1 MPDDAWIHD
10 AIDVEEAA
18 RLLGRL
24 VAIRSYPGQEGLVQ
38 RAIAYWLR
46 ENGIE
51 AELAPTGEEDRPNV
65 LAYVRNG
72 EGLTFL
78 LNGHVDTVLAV
89 EGWSHDP
96 WQAERD
102 GDRLSGLGAC
112 DMKAGI
118 VAAMLATRALHRHRD
133 GWRGTVLFTAVV
145 DEEAYSIGAQAL
157 VKAGITADACVV
169 TEATDLDLVLGCI
182 GKVLVRGE
190 VTGKAAHASWPERGI
205 NAAVEAAKFVARLD
219 KTPLGQHPRLE
230 ASQSVLS
237 LMSGNAQYVITV
249 PERARF
255 TINRHTVPGETEESV
270 LTGMRDLDASL
281 HSPARFDFFIDP
293 PYYPP
298 WEIAPDHPFVRTVQR
313 VFAEET
319 GAAPV
324 TRYNRGLADAN
335 YFAADLGIPTVMFG
349 PAGANY
355 HEANEWVDI
364 PSVGTCARTLIRIA
378 LDILH

>member
-1 MPDDAWIHD
+1 MPDDAWIRD

-18 RLLGRL
+18 RLLARL
-24 VAIRSYPGQEGLVQ
+24 VAIRSYPGQEGTVQ
-38 RAIAYWLR
+38 RAIASWLQ

-72 EGLTFL
+72 EGPTLL

-96 WQAERD
+96 WQARRA

-112 DMKAGI
+112 DMKAGV
-118 VAAMLATRALHRHRD
+118 VAALLAMRALHRHRD
-133 GWRGTVLFTAVV
+133 QWRGTVIFTAVV

-157 VKAGITADACVV
+157 VKMGIKADACVV
-169 TEATDLDLVLGCI
+169 TEATDLDVVLGCI
-182 GKVLVRGE
+182 GKVLVRAD
-190 VTGKAAHASWPERGI
+190 VTGKAAHGSWPERGI

-219 KTPLGQHPRLE
+219 EVPLPQHPRLQG
-230 ASQSVLS
+230 SQTVLS
-237 LMSGNAQYVITV
+237 LMSGSAQYVITV
-249 PERARF
+249 PEQARF
-255 TINRHTVPGETEESV
+255 TITRHTVPGETDASV
-270 LTGMRDLDASL
+270 LAGMRALADSL
-281 HSPARFDFFIDP
+281 HSPARFEFAIDP

-298 WEIAPDHPFVRTVQR
+298 WEIAPEHPFVRTVER
-313 VFAEET
+313 AFAAET

-324 TRYNRGLADAN
+324 TRHNRGVADAN

-349 PAGANY
+349 PTGANY
-355 HEANEWVDI
+355 HEADEWVDV
-364 PSVGTCARTLIRIA
+364 PSIGTCARTLIRIA
-378 LDILH
+378 LDVLQ